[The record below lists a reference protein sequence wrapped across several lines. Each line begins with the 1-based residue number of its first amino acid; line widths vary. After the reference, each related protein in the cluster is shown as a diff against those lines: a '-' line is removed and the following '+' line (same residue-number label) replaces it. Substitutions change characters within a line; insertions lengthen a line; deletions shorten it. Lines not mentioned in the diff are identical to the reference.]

1 MKYNLFERTIQKIDK
16 ILCKV
21 ETFVSV
27 GCITLCGAILLFSII
42 NRLWIKLPL
51 RWTEEASRMLLILTV
66 FSAQPIVTRES
77 AHLKLAFL
85 SEMLTGTKAAKIL
98 DFISDAS
105 VFAIFA
111 VVFYLFSTYTISL
124 THYNQLSPAMG
135 YPMWVLYAI
144 LSLMLLDTLFRA
156 LLVIWDKYF
165 SKKNLF
171 THGDDDFSVN

>member
-85 SEMLTGTKAAKIL
+85 SEMLTGSKAAKIL

-135 YPMWVLYAI
+135 SICDSEPDA
-144 LSLMLLDTLFRA
+144 A
-156 LLVIWDKYF
+156 GHAF
-165 SKKNLF
+165 SRSAGYLGQVFFKEK
-171 THGDDDFSVN
+171 SVRSWR